1 MKKNK
6 CTKRKKIIVIIAI
19 LLILLVIFKIAMPKE
34 NEEETIETE
43 EIQKRDI
50 AQSISATGI
59 ISTSDTKTV
68 VGKLT
73 GTEIKTVNITEGQRI
88 SVGDVI
94 CTFDTS
100 DLQEDLAIAQTSKA
114 LSNAQANLGVQGA
127 QRSLDDASKARDKQ
141 LNDLQNT
148 VNGANSNLKTA
159 QTSLEN
165 ANLELN
171 TLNSTLEN
179 LKSQKKIL
187 EDKISSINN
196 PPVVDDVSGI
206 GDVSNST
213 NNADLVLGESLAD
226 LETQLGQ
233 IEVQINTTNNQI
245 SETKNKIVGLQ
256 NSIFAAQTAY
266 NQAVDAYNS
275 AKDTLDSQIASLQD
289 QVKNSQIST
298 SLTDTN
304 SKTQLKT
311 LQDQIE
317 NGVIKSTVNGTV
329 TQVNIKAGDIYT
341 GSTIAV
347 IEGCEDFIV
356 EAEIDEYDIPDISVG
371 MRVLIKTDA
380 TRDEELEG
388 RVIYT
393 APSATTASTSSS
405 MGAASSSATSGSS
418 ATYTV
423 KISLDTPNDRLR
435 LGMNAKLS
443 IITESKEDVWSV
455 PYDAVYDRE
464 DGTHYIEILKNEETE
479 EIQEIT
485 VEKGLEGTYYVE
497 ISSDELKEGMRV
509 VLPKIEAGNSM
520 KELIEMMGADAGL

>member
-1 MKKNK
+1 MKRVN
-6 CTKRKKIIVIIAI
+6 
-19 LLILLVIFKIAMPKE
+19 LIYEHPVFQEKFQALQ
-34 NEEETIETE
+34 ETE
-43 EIQKRDI
+43 KERKFCKHTLEHLLDVARLMYIYALEHDL
-50 AQSISATGI
+50 SISKELIYATALMHDIG
-59 ISTSDTKTV
+59 
-68 VGKLT
+68 
-73 GTEIKTVNITEGQRI
+73 RI
-88 SVGDVI
+88 
-94 CTFDTS
+94 
-100 DLQEDLAIAQTSKA
+100 
-114 LSNAQANLGVQGA
+114 
-127 QRSLDDASKARDKQ
+127 
-141 LNDLQNT
+141 
-148 VNGANSNLKTA
+148 
-159 QTSLEN
+159 
-165 ANLELN
+165 
-171 TLNSTLEN
+171 
-179 LKSQKKIL
+179 
-187 EDKISSINN
+187 
-196 PPVVDDVSGI
+196 
-206 GDVSNST
+206 
-213 NNADLVLGESLAD
+213 
-226 LETQLGQ
+226 
-233 IEVQINTTNNQI
+233 
-245 SETKNKIVGLQ
+245 
-256 NSIFAAQTAY
+256 
-266 NQAVDAYNS
+266 
-275 AKDTLDSQIASLQD
+275 
-289 QVKNSQIST
+289 
-298 SLTDTN
+298 
-304 SKTQLKT
+304 
-311 LQDQIE
+311 DQIE

-497 ISSDELKEGMRV
+497 ISSDELKEGIRV
-509 VLPKIEAGNSM
+509 VHPKIEAGNSM
-520 KELIEMMGADAGL
+520 KELI